1 MTKTTESKMNQSA
14 KKADPRAAIRAILEA
29 AMAVA
34 DAIRELGTVPSGV
47 LYAQVASVLT
57 LDDFLFIVRNLKEAG
72 VVAESNHV
80 LRWTGPAWGGK

>member
-1 MTKTTESKMNQSA
+1 VTA
-14 KKADPRAAIRAILEA
+14 KKDPRAAIRAALEV
-29 AMAVA
+29 AMAIA

-57 LDDFLFIVRNLKEAG
+57 LEDFLCVVRNLKEAG
-72 VVAESNHV
+72 VVAEANHV